1 MERIASASRPSWR
14 VAHGDWVKDRLTIAP
29 IWREDMLKY
38 VSMDVTNSMCLVDQ
52 IMQIFLRQIE
62 AIVCNNPSNIFA
74 ARRAEHFRTA
84 LCEDRPLSEGDV
96 CSLVNVP
103 SRSFFCNNSKLL
115 SHHLSINCLSY
126 WTQDLKI

>member
-38 VSMDVTNSMCLVDQ
+38 VSMDVTNSM
-52 IMQIFLRQIE
+52 RQIE

-96 CSLVNVP
+96 CSLV
-103 SRSFFCNNSKLL
+103 KLDKRAIPFL
-115 SHHLSINCLSY
+115 LL
-126 WTQDLKI
+126 

>member
-1 MERIASASRPSWR
+1 MSSCGEDRERIQTL

-29 IWREDMLKY
+29 IWLEDMLKY

-96 CSLVNVP
+96 CSLV
-103 SRSFFCNNSKLL
+103 KLDKRAIPFL
-115 SHHLSINCLSY
+115 LL
-126 WTQDLKI
+126 